1 MSDRLVEQF
10 LEHLEVERNVS
21 PRTLIN
27 YRHALATFRE
37 RVAEPPWKEL
47 RADHFR
53 RYLFDRMK
61 AGIAKPTIRLH
72 FAAMRTFFRFLV
84 ERHGL
89 ADNPLKQVQLP
100 KLDKKLPVVLN
111 PKQIDALLTAPLKME
126 KSDKAPK
133 WMPKRDA
140 AILEL
145 FYSSG
150 LRLSE
155 LASLEVRAIDPYNET
170 VRVIG
175 KGRKERI
182 VPVGSLALEAIQQYR
197 HAAVVNAGPL
207 FINKGRKRLS
217 VRSVWLSLKRYLDHA
232 GIPSNISPHKLRHS
246 FATHMLDAGADLR
259 SVQSLLGHA
268 SLSTTQIYTHV
279 TVERLKRAYDDAHPR
294 A

>member
-1 MSDRLVEQF
+1 MSDRLIEQF
-10 LEHLEVERNVS
+10 LQHLEVERNVS
-21 PRTLIN
+21 ARTLIN

-100 KLDKKLPVVLN
+100 KLDKKLPIVLN

-197 HAAVVNAGPL
+197 HAAVVIAGPL

-217 VRSVWLSLKRYLDHA
+217 ACVDPSGGCKPGSRCRGVR
-232 GIPSNISPHKLRHS
+232 
-246 FATHMLDAGADLR
+246 
-259 SVQSLLGHA
+259 
-268 SLSTTQIYTHV
+268 
-279 TVERLKRAYDDAHPR
+279 
-294 A
+294 